1 MGTGG
6 ALRNLKTRLKN
17 DFILINGDTIF
28 DVDLSNIFTSKKF
41 SKNLITI
48 FLTDNKNYKSNSK
61 LTNLKIGK
69 KI

>member
-28 DVDLSNIFTSKKF
+28 DVDLSNIFTSK
-41 SKNLITI
+41 NLV
-48 FLTDNKNYKSNSK
+48 
-61 LTNLKIGK
+61 KI
-69 KI
+69 